1 MAQALQAGPVR
12 RRRALM
18 GLLDA
23 DGWSWAGLK
32 AAFWFVLFIVLLAY
46 IPDRAYYFTVGKTVD
61 LGLLAWS
68 PINFCPAENKT
79 LPCPAPAG
87 AVVPWEASP
96 SALSLPA
103 PRTHGALGQV
113 GVNLL
118 YIGGSDGSAGTTT
131 TFTSTIANG
140 SFSAWA
146 TGPALPEARVD
157 AAVVT
162 LGSTIYLIGGA
173 GPDGK
178 AATTVW
184 SLAYDQAAKTFGAWT
199 PVGGVVLPAARTGAA
214 AIPVSDGLL
223 VAGGLDA
230 DGKPAATVWKGTTDA
245 KGVLAPLTEQAPL
258 LDGVAYAN
266 IAQVGDFVWVWG
278 GQDANGPTGAVQRGD
293 LAAPPLTA
301 TPGPNPVVNPLQ
313 LRRWAVANAYNL
325 PAGAAR
331 SASAGFAANG
341 GLYVVGG
348 DDGSG
353 PRNQLY
359 WTVPNGDGTLPGWKH
374 LDATDLPASGLAG
387 GVAAVN
393 GSHVF
398 VIGGTSK
405 DGIQAGSVR
414 ANLAPREPFFQAGL
428 VGIVVPALR
437 IDGEIGQQ
445 LGYLSAAGAGT
456 VDAVLL
462 ILIGWAYAHPATV
475 RGWIDRRRNRR
486 K

>member
-1 MAQALQAGPVR
+1 MSQVLQAGPVR

-32 AAFWFVLFIVLLAY
+32 AGFWFVLFIVLLAY
-46 IPDRAYYFTVGKTVD
+46 IPDRAYYFTVGNTVD

-68 PINFCPAENKT
+68 PINFCPPENKT

-87 AVVPWEASP
+87 AVVPWEAAP
-96 SALSLPA
+96 AALSLPA

-113 GVNLL
+113 GVDLL
-118 YIGGSDGSAGTTT
+118 YIGGSDGSAGSTT
-131 TFTSTIANG
+131 TFTSTISKG
-140 SFSAWA
+140 SLSAWA
-146 TGPALPEARVD
+146 TGPALPQARVD

-162 LGSTIYLIGGA
+162 LGSTIYLIGGT

-178 AATTVW
+178 ATTTVW
-184 SLAYDQAAKTFGAWT
+184 SLAYDQTAKTFGAWAT
-199 PVGGVVLPAARTGAA
+199 VGGVVLPAARTGAA

-223 VAGGLDA
+223 VVGGLNA
-230 DGKPAATVWKGTTDA
+230 DGKPASTVWKGTTDA
-245 KGVLAPLTEQAPL
+245 KGVLGALTEQAPL
-258 LDGVAYAN
+258 LDGVANAN
-266 IAQVGDFVWVWG
+266 IAQIGDFVWVWG

-293 LAAPPLTA
+293 LLAPPLTA

-325 PAGAAR
+325 PSAR
-331 SASAGFAANG
+331 NASAGFAANG

-348 DDGSG
+348 DDGRG
-353 PRNQLY
+353 PQNQVY

-374 LDATDLPASGLAG
+374 LDATDLPTAGLTGAA
-387 GVAAVN
+387 AAVN
-393 GSHVF
+393 GSYVF
-398 VIGGTSK
+398 IIGGTSK
-405 DGIQAGSVR
+405 DGVEAGGIR
-414 ANLAPREPFFQAGL
+414 ANLAPKEPFFQAGL
-428 VGIVVPALR
+428 VGVVIPALR

-475 RGWIDRRRNRR
+475 RGWVDRRRNRR